1 MDCLVKDFDLKYDI
15 KTLYSV
21 LNNIFL
27 TTFKFDD
34 VLSKATSFLFENES
48 YRKQAKRD
56 IQKDICER
64 NSYTQFLF
72 REDSER
78 AEIDDIIFENQSYE
92 DIDLM
97 CRKFKIIDYG
107 NCYDY
112 SDERYGL
119 INTRQYRAPEV
130 ILSIYYLFT

>member
-64 NSYTQFLF
+64 NSCTQFLF